1 MGKLSDRRMAR
12 VTSLLRR
19 TLSEIISGELK
30 DPRIGIFSLTDIQL
44 SRDLSYAKVKVSVV
58 GDPPAAEECC
68 KVLEAATPLL
78 WNRLREET
86 DLRKVPRLHFV
97 PDRSGEYHDRI
108 TRLLQEIPQT
118 EETPTSI
125 QEDPALTD

>member
-1 MGKLSDRRMAR
+1 MGRLSDRRKAR

-30 DPRIGIFSLTDIQL
+30 DPRIGIFSLTDVQL

-58 GDPPAAEECC
+58 GGLPAAEECC
-68 KVLEAATPLL
+68 KVLDAAAPLL

-97 PDRSGEYHDRI
+97 PDRGAEYHDQI
-108 TRLLQEIPQT
+108 TRLLQEIP
-118 EETPTSI
+118 EPEDSTSI
-125 QEDPALTD
+125 QEDPASTN